1 MYRRSGI
8 PNEASLTAFE
18 ILELTTQQ
26 YLKKRKNSPAAGV
39 FAGSNGHK
47 KTKKAKP
54 AHRPGY
60 GPRKTAR
67 ARLTKKP

>member
-26 YLKKRKNSPAAGV
+26 YLKKRKHSPAAAV
-39 FAGSNGHK
+39 FAGPNGHG

-54 AHRPGY
+54 APRASNGA
-60 GPRKTAR
+60 RKTTHAR
-67 ARLTKKP
+67 PTKKS